1 MTSVGRI
8 DIRKGEL
15 DIVQTL
21 SFTLHDM
28 VNLLTAYDA
37 YHDLLDSIEKIQ
49 VIFPGLDLSCNALD
63 DLTSIS
69 AVLDSVSPLYH
80 DEDWSDDEDDKC
92 EYQQILEDRKGDKEE
107 RALKLMGG

>member
-1 MTSVGRI
+1 MTSVERI
-8 DIRKGEL
+8 DFSKGDL
-15 DIVQTL
+15 DIMQTL
-21 SFTLHDM
+21 TFTVDDM

-37 YHDLLDSIEKIQ
+37 YHNLLNSIEEIQ
-49 VIFPGLDLSCNALD
+49 GIFPGLDLSCNALD
-63 DLTSIS
+63 DLTYIS

-80 DEDWSDDEDDKC
+80 DEDWTDDEDDKC